1 MGLCPTLF
9 NMALIYFENNEPKK
23 AMQTWIEVYQIAQPM
38 GLAQILD
45 ALENLAP
52 QVGLSDGLKSWALL
66 AQQAAQ
72 KP

>member
-1 MGLCPTLF
+1 
-9 NMALIYFENNEPKK
+9 MAMIYFKNNESEK

-45 ALENLAP
+45 TLEKLAP
-52 QVGLSDGLKSWALL
+52 QIGLPDGLKSWALL
-66 AQQAAQ
+66 AQQAAK